1 MTEKE
6 RVIISTSST
15 NVLQMRKRMNK
26 RGSDWVSGPAQ
37 AGPAEM
43 LGLWASVPAPLADR
57 QGSKE
62 HQLNQQKGAAVGSAC

>member
-1 MTEKE
+1 
-6 RVIISTSST
+6 
-15 NVLQMRKRMNK
+15 MNK

-62 HQLNQQKGAAVGSAC
+62 HQLNQQKGAAGGSAC